1 MASASEARE
10 NPACSTSAKRRRKE
24 MIKFVITFII
34 GFLIGYFADDIFPD
48 WED

>member
-1 MASASEARE
+1 
-10 NPACSTSAKRRRKE
+10 

-48 WED
+48 FEDWED